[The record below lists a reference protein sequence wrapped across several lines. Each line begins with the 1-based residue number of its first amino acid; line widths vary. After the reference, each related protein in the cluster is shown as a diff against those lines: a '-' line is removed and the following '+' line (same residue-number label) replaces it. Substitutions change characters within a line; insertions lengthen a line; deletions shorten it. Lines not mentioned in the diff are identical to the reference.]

1 MSDEIEPHILK
12 RYEIVR
18 KIGKGAYGVV
28 WKAIDK
34 KCKNTCVALKKIFD
48 AFQNATDAQRTF
60 REIMFLYELDHQNI
74 IKLYNVHRAEN
85 NKDIYLVFEHMETDL
100 HAVIRAGILEEV
112 HKQYIIYQILK
123 SIKYMHSAELLH
135 RDLKPSNILLNSDC
149 SVKVADFGLVRSV
162 ACRQDAPSPVLTEY
176 VATRWY
182 RAPEILLG
190 SHTYT
195 KGVDMW
201 SIGCILGELLTGK
214 PIFPGNSTLNQ
225 LDRILQLTGKP
236 SVEDIEA
243 IQSPLASTMLE
254 AINPP
259 QVKPIH
265 QLFPTASDDALD
277 LMYSLLKFNPNNR
290 LTAEKA
296 LAHPYFSNFHNI
308 DEEPSSDK
316 IITLAIDDNQKF
328 SANEYRDKLYEEI
341 ATRKRYSIRNQED
354 LNSQLHSPPPVSDS
368 NQLRERPQTQEV
380 KPQQQQDSA
389 KLQDSAKQQDS
400 AKCYDSAKLQQ
411 DPLKQ
416 RNSGRSNSK
425 QSKFVQSALNG
436 LINPR
441 QSSKQTKQFLQTQQQ
456 PNKTYAP
463 SFPNTS
469 SITIQKNVSYTQTE
483 PKVTSQQLYQQ
494 YYKLFSAA
502 QEKLSVNQESA
513 QSQQKVKKGLS
524 ALLGSNQSLNR
535 QSQHKQKK

>member
-34 KCKNTCVALKKIFD
+34 RFKNTCVALKKIFD

-162 ACRQDAPSPVLTEY
+162 ACRQDAPSPILTEY

-201 SIGCILGELLTGK
+201 SVGCILGELLTGK

-236 SVEDIEA
+236 STEDIEA

-277 LMYSLLKFNPNNR
+277 LMYRLLKFNPNKR

-296 LAHPYFSNFHNI
+296 LAHPYFSKFHNEI
-308 DEEPSSDK
+308 DEPSSDK
-316 IITLAIDDNQKF
+316 VITLAIDDNQKF

-354 LNSQLHSPPPVSDS
+354 LNSQLHSPPPISDS
-368 NQLRERPQTQEV
+368 NQIRDRPQTQEV
-380 KPQQQQDSA
+380 KSQQQQQDSA
-389 KLQDSAKQQDS
+389 KLLDSAKQQDS
-400 AKCYDSAKLQQ
+400 AKCYDSGKQ

-441 QSSKQTKQFLQTQQQ
+441 QSSKPTKQFLQTQQQ

-494 YYKLFSAA
+494 YYKLLNAA
-502 QEKLSVNQESA
+502 QDKLSGNQESA

-524 ALLGSNQSLNR
+524 ALFGSNQSLIR
-535 QSQHKQKK
+535 QSQNKQKK

>member
-12 RYEIVR
+12 RYEIVS

-34 KCKNTCVALKKIFD
+34 KCKNTYVALKKIFD

-74 IKLYNVHRAEN
+74 VKLYNVHRAEN
-85 NKDIYLVFEHMETDL
+85 HKDIYLVFEHMETDL
-100 HAVIRAGILEEV
+100 HGVIRAGILEEV

-135 RDLKPSNILLNSDC
+135 RDLKPSNILLDSDC

-190 SHTYT
+190 SHAYT

-225 LDRILQLTGKP
+225 LDRILQLTGWP
-236 SVEDIEA
+236 SLEDVEA
-243 IQSPLASTMLE
+243 IQSPLASTMLG
-254 AINPP
+254 AISPP

-265 QLFPTASDDALD
+265 QIFPTASDDALD
-277 LMYSLLKFNPNNR
+277 LIFSLLKFNPNSR

-296 LAHPYFSNFHNI
+296 LAHPYFSNFHNV
-308 DEEPSSDK
+308 DEEPISDK
-316 IITLAIDDNQKF
+316 IITLAIDDNEKF
-328 SANEYRDKLYEEI
+328 TANEYRDKLYEEI
-341 ATRKRYSIRNQED
+341 AIRKRYSIRNQED
-354 LNSQLHSPPPVSDS
+354 FNSQLPSPPPVSD
-368 NQLRERPQTQEV
+368 QLRERPQTQKV
-380 KPQQQQDSA
+380 KPQQQQESE
-389 KLQDSAKQQDS
+389 KF
-400 AKCYDSAKLQQ
+400 YDSFQQQ
-411 DPLKQ
+411 DPANPLKQ
-416 RNSGRSNSK
+416 KISERSNSK
-425 QSKFVQSALNG
+425 KSKFLQSALNG
-436 LINPR
+436 FINPR
-441 QSSKQTKQFLQTQQQ
+441 QNSKTTKQFFQTQQQ

-463 SFPNTS
+463 SFPNNS
-469 SITIQKNVSYTQTE
+469 SINFQKNVSYTQTE
-483 PKVTSQQLYQQ
+483 TKVSSQLLYQQ
-494 YYKLFSAA
+494 YHKLFSSA
-502 QEKLSVNQESA
+502 QGKLLVNQDSA

-524 ALLGSNQSLNR
+524 DLLGSNQSLNR